1 MAFDERMAEER
12 QSPFPPPNSID
23 PLLQRRLAA
32 LQQRSIATP
41 VAPTD
46 AAAKVAATRSGKRRK
61 PAKGSK
67 VAAFALSVA
76 TTGALTAMF
85 ARADAAQNESAA
97 GIDAGIG
104 ATASTTATTA
114 APATTAATTPG
125 TTESS
130 GTTATTA
137 APVTT
142 AASSTVADG
151 TYAGATISTKFGPVQ
166 VQIVYSGGQIT
177 DVTALQTPSDDRKS
191 ININN
196 RAVPTLVT
204 ETLTAQSASVNSVS
218 GATYTSNAYKQ
229 SLQSAIDAALAAA

>member
-1 MAFDERMAEER
+1 MADER
-12 QSPFPPPNSID
+12 QTPFPPPNTID

-32 LQQRSIATP
+32 LQERSATTTP
-41 VAPTD
+41 SGSTAPPAVAERV
-46 AAAKVAATRSGKRRK
+46 AAARSGKRRK

-85 ARADAAQNESAA
+85 AHADAAQNESAA
-97 GIDAGIG
+97 GVDAGIG
-104 ATASTTATTA
+104 ATAGTTAATVPATTATTTPA
-114 APATTAATTPG
+114 AAG
-125 TTESS
+125 SS
-130 GTTATTA
+130 DTTATTA

-142 AASSTVADG
+142 AAAPTVADG
-151 TYAGATISTKFGPVQ
+151 TYSGATISTKFGPVQ

-177 DVTALQTPSDDRKS
+177 DVVALQTPSDDRKS